1 MRKLRVDESPSL
13 NRLFAR
19 AAKSAVKRMQQLE
32 YQYASTLELIEDAEE
47 KAMLAAK
54 MGKQLQEE
62 REYLAKTLLHLQP
75 RSDDKGARDDIFQ
88 DEGKESSK
96 VLQFLPR
103 SVVERFGQP
112 VFPSTGR
119 TPDPFEVAL
128 EQTSGGEA
136 IEKFR
141 SDEQKLANKRKGL
154 LQKYYESG
162 QDGITGEERRDD
174 NDIVFC

>member
-1 MRKLRVDESPSL
+1 MRKLRVDETPSL

-32 YQYASTLELIEDAEE
+32 YQNTTTLQLIEDAEE

-54 MGKQLQEE
+54 MGQQLQEE

-75 RSDDKGARDDIFQ
+75 RSDDKGARDEIFQ

-112 VFPSTGR
+112 VLTSTGR

-128 EQTSGGEA
+128 EKTSGGEA
-136 IEKFR
+136 IKKFR
-141 SDEQKLANKRKGL
+141 SDEETLANKRKSL
-154 LQKYYESG
+154 LQKYYECE
-162 QDGITGEERRDD
+162 QDSITGEERRDD